1 MRLFIVTCAWVLS
14 ASPLFSQLLSIR
26 ISRQDWGLRS
36 FSDIRFGRL
45 SIVHEPTS
53 DQLTVSTLRDIFP
66 ASARASTK
74 SASPGDGTPLFIVSH
89 FDGGIRNELGGVFN
103 SFAREPSSAA
113 TSISDRTGARPAL
126 RLEFDKRQT
135 GFCGMWVHLFNSTAP
150 LESRVYLDASPFS
163 FISFWIRGTSGG
175 EKIHF
180 KIADAAWELKED
192 AVEVGELSRFLPFG
206 SITTDWQRAVVPL
219 ESVPEEIRKNEL
231 AAISFEVASSGKGA
245 VEVKTLAFCRDMAS
259 LPPLPPPRRTT
270 EQHRPFDKALW
281 VWNTDD
287 IFKDRAKE
295 SKLFS
300 LLEKQNFNHVFL
312 ALPYR
317 LSSSRD
323 SGIVIDEKQFRPLLS
338 RLNKMSIKAHALIGD
353 KDFIFPEQRAFVTAT
368 LENMISFNTRSKPG
382 EQFYGIHLDVE
393 PYLLP
398 GFNGARQEW
407 ILDNFVD
414 LLDHAAT
421 IAKRANL
428 FIGADIPCW
437 LDVPDEFTGDY
448 LQFKSHGANK
458 RIVDHIIDIM
468 DLVVLMSYRTM
479 ADGADGV
486 IMHSSGEIEYA
497 EKNGKQVLI
506 GLETHP
512 LPDEDV
518 MTFRGEPT
526 NGLPQYESSTI
537 FALSPSVDS
546 ATVWLVRPG
555 QFDLFRS
562 FVKTQNIASSTVL
575 SWQVSKSVPVRGDKL
590 SFAKHGIDALDRVM
604 TQSQAALKSMKSFRG
619 FAIHHFQS
627 FLPMF
632 ERSRR

>member
-14 ASPLFSQLLSIR
+14 ASPLFSQLLSTR
-26 ISRQDWGLRS
+26 ISRQHWGLGS

-45 SIVHEPTS
+45 SIVHEPTG
-53 DQLTVSTLRDIFP
+53 DQLAVSTLRDIFP

-74 SASPGDGTPLFIVSH
+74 SASPGDGAPLFIVSH
-89 FDGGIRNELGGVFN
+89 FDGGVRNELGGVFN

-113 TSISDRTGARPAL
+113 ASIWDRMGARPAL
-126 RLEFDKRQT
+126 RLEFDKREA

-150 LESRVYLDASPFS
+150 LESRVYLDASPFD
-163 FISFWIRGTSGG
+163 FISFWIRGTSEG
-175 EKIHF
+175 EKIRF
-180 KIADAAWELKED
+180 KLADASWELKED

-206 SITTDWQRAVVPL
+206 SITTDWQRAVIPL
-219 ESVPEEIRKNEL
+219 ANLPDEIRKNEL
-231 AAISFEVASSGKGA
+231 AAISFEVVSSGKGA

-259 LPPLPPPRRTT
+259 LPPLPPLRQTT
-270 EQHRPFDKALW
+270 EQLRAFDKALW

-287 IFKDRAKE
+287 IFKDRAKQ
-295 SKLFS
+295 SKLFN
-300 LLEKQNFNHVFL
+300 LLEKQNFNHIFL

-323 SGIVIDEKQFRPLLS
+323 SGIVIDEKRFRPLLS
-338 RLNKMSIKAHALIGD
+338 RLNKMGINVHALIGD

-368 LENMISFNTRSKPG
+368 LENIISFNSRSKPV
-382 EQFYGIHLDVE
+382 ERFYGIHLDVE

-398 GFNGARQEW
+398 GFNGTRQDW
-407 ILDNFVD
+407 ILANFVGV
-414 LLDHAAT
+414 LEHVSV

-428 FIGADIPCW
+428 FTGADIPFW

-448 LQFKSHGANK
+448 LRVNINGTPR
-458 RIVDHIIDIM
+458 RIIDHIIDIM
-468 DLVVLMSYRTM
+468 DLVVLMSYRTV
-479 ADGADGV
+479 ADGADGI

-497 EKNGKQVLI
+497 EENGKQVLV
-506 GLETHP
+506 GLETHS
-512 LPDEDV
+512 LPDEDA

-526 NGLPQYESSTI
+526 KGLPQNESSTTLV
-537 FALSPSVDS
+537 LSPSDDS
-546 ATVWLVRPG
+546 AMVWLVQPG

-562 FVKTQNIASSTVL
+562 FVKTQNIASSSVL

-604 TQSQAALKSMKSFRG
+604 MQSQAGLKDVKSFRG

>member
-1 MRLFIVTCAWVLS
+1 LRLFIVTCAWVLS
-14 ASPLFSQLLSIR
+14 ASPLFSQFLSTR
-26 ISRQDWGLRS
+26 ISRQDWGLRN
-36 FSDIRFGRL
+36 FNDIRFGRL
-45 SIVHEPTS
+45 SIVHETTG
-53 DQLTVSTLRDIFP
+53 DQITVSTLRDIFP

-74 SASPGDGTPLFIVSH
+74 SASPGNGTPLFIVSH
-89 FDGGIRNELGGVFN
+89 FDGGIRNELGGAFN

-113 TSISDRTGARPAL
+113 TSISDRMGAQPAL

-150 LESRVYLDASPFS
+150 PESRVYLDASPFA
-163 FISFWIRGTSGG
+163 FISFWIRGASGG
-175 EKIHF
+175 EKIRL
-180 KIADAAWELKED
+180 KIADASWEFKED
-192 AVEVGELSRFLPFG
+192 AVEVGELSKFLPFG
-206 SITTDWQRAVVPL
+206 SITTDWQRAVVSL
-219 ESVPEEIRKNEL
+219 ENVPDEIRRNEL
-231 AAISFEVASSGKGA
+231 ATISFEVASSGKGA

-259 LPPLPPPRRTT
+259 LPSLPLLKDINEERGV
-270 EQHRPFDKALW
+270 FDKALW
-281 VWNTDD
+281 VWNTDE
-287 IFKDRAKE
+287 IFKEVTMER
-295 SKLFS
+295 KLFN
-300 LLEKQNFNHVFL
+300 LLEKQNFSHIFL

-323 SGIVIDEKQFRPLLS
+323 SGIVIDEKRFRLLLS
-338 RLNKMSIKAHALIGD
+338 RLNKMSIKVYALIGD
-353 KDFIFPEQRAFVTAT
+353 KDFIFPEQHAFVTAT
-368 LENMISFNTRSKPG
+368 LENIISFNTRSKPD
-382 EQFYGIHLDVE
+382 ERFYGIHLDVE

-407 ILDNFVD
+407 ILDNFIG

-437 LDVPDEFTGDY
+437 LDVPDEFTGNY
-448 LQFKSHGANK
+448 LQFKSHDANQH
-458 RIVDHIIDIM
+458 IVNHIIDIM

-497 EKNGKQVLI
+497 EKTGKQVFV

-512 LPDEDV
+512 LPDEDA
-518 MTFRGEPT
+518 MTFRGEPA
-526 NGLPQYESSTI
+526 NGLPLYESTI
-537 FALSPSVDS
+537 VALSPSGDS

-562 FVKTQNIASSTVL
+562 FIKTRNIASSTVL
-575 SWQVSKSVPVRGDKL
+575 TWQVSNSVPVRGDKL

-604 TQSQAALKSMKSFRG
+604 MQSQAGLKDMKSFRG